1 MRTPRLSFLIPLAI
15 LFLIPSC
22 ARAQQVLFSSF
33 GPGQTFQNGGF
44 GLYNLPNQPEVLP
57 SELAASFTPTGFT
70 LSGHYTLMQI
80 DLGMFSSPGETPV
93 GYVAQLTED
102 AGGLPGAVIESWTV
116 TNPPFGQAVNTLKDT
131 QSVILS
137 SGRQYWVVLVA
148 TNFGGEIW
156 DLGLTNSDLLGQ
168 NYGLG
173 WVDVGPG
180 GTVIT
185 GTVPASPGL
194 AFDVIGVDTYR
205 KPRPHGLGAVQ
216 RLHLVAGPVAPPPGG
231 PVQLTLGFVDLN
243 GNRVGP
249 RLTTPPLSPG
259 QTESLD
265 LDTDTL
271 ITRIGQRVEVRPVIT
286 AQNPTGVPVEI
297 TLESTSEVV
306 DKLTGFGTVLA
317 RTVDS
322 GNGPPTFGLQGIAGG
337 ETLRL
342 TALARDAGATAFNC
356 VAQLSFADKNGN
368 PIGPTMPVNLSS
380 GMGASL
386 DLDANILGLRLGQRI
401 DVQPIVTL
409 TSSVPGAV
417 PTGSVCEASAEVFDH
432 FTGRTHTD
440 QGASTTALPA
450 VQ

>member
-1 MRTPRLSFLIPLAI
+1 MRTPRLSFLISLAI

-22 ARAQQVLFSSF
+22 TRAQQVLFSSF

-44 GLYNLPNQPEVLP
+44 GLYDVPNQPEVLP

-80 DLGMFSSPGETPV
+80 DLGMLTASGETPV

-116 TNPPFGQAVNTLKDT
+116 TNPPLGQAVNTLKDT
-131 QSVILS
+131 QSVILA

-148 TNFGGEIW
+148 TNFGTEIW
-156 DLGLTNSDLLGQ
+156 GLGLTNSDQLGQ

-180 GTVIT
+180 GTVT
-185 GTVPASPGL
+185 GTVPVSPGL
-194 AFDVIGVDTYR
+194 AFDVIGVDVYR
-205 KPRPHGLGAVQ
+205 RPRPHGLGVVQ

-249 RLTTPPLSPG
+249 SLTTPPLSPG

-265 LDTDTL
+265 LDADTL

-286 AQNPTGVPVEI
+286 AQNPTGAPVEI

-386 DLDANILGLRLGQRI
+386 DLDANVLGLGLGRRI

-409 TSSVPGAV
+409 TSSVPGAL
-417 PTGSVCEASAEVFDH
+417 PTTSVCEASAEVFDH

>member
-1 MRTPRLSFLIPLAI
+1 MRKPWRYFLSRLAI
-15 LFLIPSC
+15 LLLIPSC
-22 ARAQQVLFSSF
+22 SLAQQVLFSSF
-33 GPGQTFQNGGF
+33 GPGQTFKDFGF
-44 GLYNLPNQPEVLP
+44 GLYIVPNQPEVLP
-57 SELAASFTPTGFT
+57 SELAASFTPGGFT

-80 DLGMFSSPGETPV
+80 DLGMFSASGETV

-102 AGGLPGAVIESWTV
+102 AGGIPGAVIETWTV
-116 TNPPFGQAVNTLKDT
+116 TNPPLGHAVNTLKDT

-148 TNFGGEIW
+148 TNFGSEIW

-185 GTVPASPGL
+185 GTVPVSPGL
-194 AFDVIGVDTYR
+194 AFDVIGVDVYR
-205 KPRPHGLGAVQ
+205 KPRPHGVSAGQL
-216 RLHLVAGPVAPPPGG
+216 LHLVAGPVAPAPGE
-231 PVQLTLGFVDLN
+231 PVELTLGYEDLN
-243 GNRVGP
+243 GNRIGP
-249 RLTTPPLSPG
+249 SLTTPPLAPG
-259 QTESLD
+259 QTASLD
-265 LDTDTL
+265 LDANTL
-271 ITRIGQRVEVRPVIT
+271 VTRIGQRVDVRPVIT
-286 AQNPTGVPVEI
+286 AQTASGAPPEV
-297 TLESTSEVV
+297 TLASTTEVV

-322 GNGPPTFGLQGIAGG
+322 GNGAPTFGLQGLAGG

-342 TALARDAGATAFNC
+342 TALAREAGATAFNC
-356 VAQLSFADKNGN
+356 IAQLSFGDKNGS
-368 PIGPTMPVNLSS
+368 PIGPTMPVNLSP
-380 GMGASL
+380 GTGASL
-386 DLDANILGLRLGQRI
+386 DLNADSLGLGFERRM

-409 TSSVPGAV
+409 TPPAPGAV
-417 PTGSVCEASAEVFDH
+417 PTNSVCEASAEVFDH
-432 FTGRTHTD
+432 FTGRTHTE